1 MRSFTFN
8 IPTKV
13 VFGQCVIEKLGKE
26 ASKYGK
32 KALLVYGKDSVKK
45 YGTYDKVMDALKG
58 AEIDVVEYSGVKA
71 NPVTSHAREGIK
83 IAKEQGIE
91 MVVAV
96 GGGSVLDEAKSIA
109 AGAVVDHDVWD
120 FFDGTAPAR
129 KALPILTILTMP
141 ATGSEMNNGM
151 VLTNDDTNVKNAA
164 FSPAVYP
171 KASFLDPEV
180 TYTIPVK
187 NTAFA
192 VSDIMSH
199 LLEGYFTTK
208 ESFIPI
214 QDGYVEGLVKGVM
227 QAMERVADNPE
238 DFDGRAAIMWCAS
251 LAWNGLGNAG
261 VRGANTP
268 SHMLEHPL
276 SALYDVAH
284 GAGLS
289 ITTPAW
295 LKAMK
300 NEIPARIEK
309 FAENIMGITEGTQ
322 EEKIDNA
329 IAALE
334 AWYKKVGTPTTL
346 AEAGIENFDVDEVVK
361 HALVLCKAWGLKNYD
376 EESLKAIY
384 AMC

>member
-13 VFGQCVIEKLGKE
+13 VFGQGVIEKLGKE